1 MDLTYVHLLA
11 GVLYYLKFLL
21 THFKGDFS
29 YKDLRKVY
37 RVIYPIF
44 QHVYKTFSLLR
55 DNKECDKAFYEA
67 ITTTISIYLRQLFMS
82 IIVFCEAILALNA
95 WWNFTYFRATF
106 NTPNLWM
113 SFNELNNY
121 VLYKLEL
128 LFNISVTSLKEHQLS
143 MPDG

>member
-1 MDLTYVHLLA
+1 
-11 GVLYYLKFLL
+11 
-21 THFKGDFS
+21 
-29 YKDLRKVY
+29 
-37 RVIYPIF
+37 
-44 QHVYKTFSLLR
+44 
-55 DNKECDKAFYEA
+55 
-67 ITTTISIYLRQLFMS
+67 MS